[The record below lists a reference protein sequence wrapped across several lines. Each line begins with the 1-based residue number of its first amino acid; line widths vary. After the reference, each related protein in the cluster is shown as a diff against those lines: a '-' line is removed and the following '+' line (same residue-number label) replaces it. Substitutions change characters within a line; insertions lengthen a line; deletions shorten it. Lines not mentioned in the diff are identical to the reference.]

1 MDITLLN
8 VSYSYPGGKTEA
20 LKNINLTIKS
30 GTMMAVV
37 GESGSGKSTL
47 LKLLNGLRVPTSG
60 KVLVDGRDINEKNY
74 DRKKLREKVGLVFQY
89 PESQLFEKT
98 VLLDVAFG
106 PLSMGKSNE
115 EALQNA
121 KDALRAVNISRDK
134 WERSPF
140 ALSGGEKRKV
150 AAAGILA
157 LKGEVIILD
166 EISSGLDS
174 RSRSEIFGLLTA
186 LNKEGKTIVFTSHDM
201 EETASYSKEVILL
214 EDGEIKAGG
223 TIKDIYSYNTLY
235 MTQGAELKVMLEKEG
250 IKTGCMDSI
259 EDSIKVL
266 ENIAS
271 GARGKI
277 NSMII

>member
-235 MTQGAELKVMLEKEG
+235 MTQGAELKVMFEKEG

-259 EDSIKVL
+259 EDSIKTL

-271 GARGKI
+271 GAGE
-277 NSMII
+277 N

>member
-106 PLSMGKSNE
+106 PLSMGKSKE

-134 WERSPF
+134 WDRSPF

-186 LNKEGKTIVFTSHDM
+186 LNKEGKTIVFTSHDV

-223 TIKDIYSYNTLY
+223 TIKDIYSYNPLY
-235 MTQGAELKVMLEKEG
+235 MTQGAELKVMFEKEG

-259 EDSIKVL
+259 EDSIKTL

-271 GARGKI
+271 GAGE
-277 NSMII
+277 N

>member
-47 LKLLNGLRVPTSG
+47 LKLLNGLRAPTFG
-60 KVLVDGRDINEKNY
+60 KVLVDGMDINEKNY
-74 DRKKLREKVGLVFQY
+74 ERKKLREKVGLVFQY

-106 PLSMGKSNE
+106 PLSMGKSKE

-134 WERSPF
+134 WDRSPF

-186 LNKEGKTIVFTSHDM
+186 LNKEGKTIVFTSHDV

-223 TIKDIYSYNTLY
+223 TIKDIYSYNPLY
-235 MTQGAELKVMLEKEG
+235 MTQGAELKVMFEKEG

-259 EDSIKVL
+259 EDSIKAL

-271 GARGKI
+271 GAGE
-277 NSMII
+277 N